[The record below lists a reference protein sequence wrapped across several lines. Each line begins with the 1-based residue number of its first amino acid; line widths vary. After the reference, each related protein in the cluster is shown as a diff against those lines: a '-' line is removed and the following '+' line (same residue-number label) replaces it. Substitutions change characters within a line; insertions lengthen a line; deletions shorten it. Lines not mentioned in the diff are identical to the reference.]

1 MGLFD
6 FLRSLFGSGDD
17 GTGADETAGA
27 GRGRAGDAAAGPG
40 GGGDATART
49 TGGDEAP
56 PGEIFADS
64 REELREEATDFTE
77 FWSEHDL
84 DFTPAS
90 VARLDEMFATQYER
104 ANVMQVETEE
114 GRVGQFAPIACGA
127 AAYFGETIVRNYDAQ
142 WLFDEDFGW
151 ALQFGGGEIVNVF
164 GTAHR
169 GLETGPPFVATH
181 DTFVEEMGLDGAP
194 IEAGG
199 DRAGVVSVDDGGGID
214 PDEFDE
220 AAIEDA
226 AADRDAET
234 IAQEFGDD
242 ADDFVASFPGYDLDY
257 SAQSLARVD
266 QVVANELSG
275 GKFADAEVG
284 AMDDEASILLTA
296 KVVEA
301 GAYFAEVFRRTT
313 DADWHYPDEGGP
325 QIELPGEA
333 ADARMDPVGIA
344 EKCIAGDGS
353 FAGHYQAAI
362 EVIDEVDSM
371 DAGDES

>member
-6 FLRSLFGSGDD
+6 FLRSLFGGGDD
-17 GTGADETAGA
+17 GTGGSGGADGGSASE
-27 GRGRAGDAAAGPG
+27 RGDAGGAAG
-40 GGGDATART
+40 RT

-64 REELREEATDFTE
+64 REELREEATDFTG
-77 FWSEHDL
+77 FWSDHDL
-84 DFTPAS
+84 DFTPGS
-90 VARLDEMFATQYER
+90 IARLDEMFATQYER
-104 ANVMQVETEE
+104 ANVMEIETGD
-114 GRVGQFAPIACGA
+114 GRVGRVAPIAAGA

-151 ALQFGGGEIVNVF
+151 ALQFGNGQIVNVF

-181 DTFVEEMGLDGAP
+181 DTFVEEMGLDGEP

-199 DRAGVVSVDDGGGID
+199 DRAGVVSVDDGQGID
-214 PDEFDE
+214 LDEFDQE
-220 AAIEDA
+220 AIEDA

-234 IAQEFGDD
+234 IAEEFVDD

-257 SAQSLARVD
+257 SGASLARVD
-266 QVVANELSG
+266 EIVAQELSG
-275 GKFADAEVG
+275 GQFEGAEVG

-313 DADWHYPDEGGP
+313 DADWHYPEEGGP
-325 QIELPGEA
+325 QIELPGQA
-333 ADARMDPVGIA
+333 ADARIDPVGVA
-344 EKCIAGDGS
+344 EKCVAGDGS

-362 EVIDEVDSM
+362 EVLEEVDSM
-371 DAGDES
+371 DAGDGA